1 MESCGEEGRG
11 ETRRGEKPL
20 MHETS
25 EEYHRPIMSS
35 RNALSLELAGLP
47 EALRARL
54 AAHGFD
60 ERRFLALADR
70 LDPSFADQN
79 RLKGP
84 VEAPAD
90 DELLRIPDT
99 GAEEARLR
107 ARGEEALSRGEVAM
121 VVLAGGMATRMG
133 GVVKALVPAVLGRT
147 FLELRLREN
156 ETVGR
161 RYGKP
166 VPLWLMASDATH
178 EPTTAALKRYGAG
191 AHVATF
197 VQDLSLRLTPEGAL
211 FRDDAGAP
219 STYATGHGDLPDA
232 LRRSGLLGRH
242 RAAGG
247 TVVWI
252 ANLDNLGATV
262 DPVILGLFL
271 EQRDRGKKVMVEVCD
286 KAPLDKGGG
295 PVHAEGTLQVV
306 EEFRLPVGFD
316 ASRIKVFNT
325 NTVLVDAAALDET
338 AIDWTWFRVEKAA
351 HGRKAIQF
359 ERLVQ
364 ELTRALP
371 AAYVRVP
378 RDGVTSR
385 FLPVKDPEE
394 LARRGPELSAVA
406 TSRGML

>member
-1 MESCGEEGRG
+1 
-11 ETRRGEKPL
+11 

-325 NTVLVDAAALDET
+325 NTFLVDAAALDET

-385 FLPVKDPEE
+385 FLPVKDPDE

>member
-1 MESCGEEGRG
+1 
-11 ETRRGEKPL
+11 

-79 RLKGP
+79 RLEGP

-325 NTVLVDAAALDET
+325 NTFLVDAAALDET

>member
-1 MESCGEEGRG
+1 M
-11 ETRRGEKPL
+11 
-20 MHETS
+20 
-25 EEYHRPIMSS
+25 
-35 RNALSLELAGLP
+35 
-47 EALRARL
+47 
-54 AAHGFD
+54 
-60 ERRFLALADR
+60 
-70 LDPSFADQN
+70 
-79 RLKGP
+79 
-84 VEAPAD
+84 
-90 DELLRIPDT
+90 
-99 GAEEARLR
+99 
-107 ARGEEALSRGEVAM
+107 
-121 VVLAGGMATRMG
+121 
-133 GVVKALVPAVLGRT
+133 
-147 FLELRLREN
+147 
-156 ETVGR
+156 
-161 RYGKP
+161 
-166 VPLWLMASDATH
+166 
-178 EPTTAALKRYGAG
+178 
-191 AHVATF
+191 
-197 VQDLSLRLTPEGAL
+197 
-211 FRDDAGAP
+211 
-219 STYATGHGDLPDA
+219 
-232 LRRSGLLGRH
+232 
-242 RAAGG
+242 
-247 TVVWI
+247 WI

-325 NTVLVDAAALDET
+325 NTFLVDAAALDEA

-378 RDGVTSR
+378 RDGGTSR

>member
-1 MESCGEEGRG
+1 
-11 ETRRGEKPL
+11 

-325 NTVLVDAAALDET
+325 NTFLVDAAALDET